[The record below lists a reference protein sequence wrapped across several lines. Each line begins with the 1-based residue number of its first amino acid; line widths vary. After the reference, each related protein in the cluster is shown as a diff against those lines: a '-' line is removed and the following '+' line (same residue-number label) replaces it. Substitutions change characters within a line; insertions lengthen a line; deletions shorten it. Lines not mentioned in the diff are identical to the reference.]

1 MRHYRDEILAA
12 GAAAGRI
19 LVALMCR
26 VFVLLQRGLILAR
39 PVFARL
45 AATLE
50 PHVAPYLPRRF
61 RLRLRYVALAL
72 ACFLIV
78 ALAQTF
84 AGSIFKQNV
93 ADAAVTTQVAMIE
106 PASGER
112 VDFAAAKPVA
122 ATPAAAPAKTLLQPS
137 RVEKTVRI
145 RPGDTLMNLLVDASV
160 PKTEAFDAIEALRAV
175 YDPRDMRPGH
185 EVKLLFNQNARAF
198 EGLKIDQDAVH
209 SVSVGKSRAGTFEA
223 RKHEKET
230 ARYIAGA
237 RGRIDSSL
245 FAAGMAQN
253 IPNSVLL
260 ELIRILSWDIDFQRD
275 LRQGDMFEVMYER
288 YVTEDG
294 VMTDRGNI
302 LYATLM
308 LSGTPVTIYR
318 YEMADGTVDYF
329 TPEGRSVRKALLKT
343 PIDGARISSGFGAR
357 KHPVLGYTKMHKGV
371 DFAAPRGTPIYAAGD
386 GVIESYGRW
395 SSFGNYAR
403 IRHRQGLS
411 TAYAHMNGYAKG
423 LGRGSRVKQGQ
434 VIGYVGTT
442 GRSTGP
448 HLHYE
453 VLVDGRQ
460 VNPSNVKMQAGQV
473 LKGNDL
479 EAFQG
484 IMAQANQDFESL
496 GLDMKLAAR

>member
-12 GAAAGRI
+12 AAAGGRF
-19 LVALMCR
+19 LLALAQTGFAVAMR
-26 VFVLLQRGLILAR
+26 YMPPRA
-39 PVFARL
+39 
-45 AATLE
+45 
-50 PHVAPYLPRRF
+50 RRF

-72 ACFLIV
+72 AGFVIV
-78 ALAQTF
+78 ALAQSF
-84 AGSIFKQNV
+84 AGSIFKQNS
-93 ADAAVTTQVAMIE
+93 ADAAVTVTQTVAMIE
-106 PASGER
+106 PASGDR
-112 VDFAAAKPVA
+112 VDPAAVIRPPAPAPAPPKAKPA
-122 ATPAAAPAKTLLQPS
+122 
-137 RVEKTVRI
+137 RYEKTVRI
-145 RPGDTLMNLLVDASV
+145 RPGDTLMNLLVGASV

-175 YDPRDMRPGH
+175 YDPRQMRPGH
-185 EVKLLFNQNARAF
+185 EIKLLFNQGARAF
-198 EGLKIDQDAVH
+198 EGMKIDQDAVH
-209 SVSVGKSRAGTFEA
+209 SVSVGKSRDGAFEA

-245 FAAGMAQN
+245 FAAGLAQN
-253 IPNSVLL
+253 IPTSVLL

-294 VMTDRGNI
+294 VVTDRGNI

-308 LSGTPVTIYR
+308 LSGAPVTVYR
-318 YEMADGTVDYF
+318 YEMEDGTVDYF

-395 SSFGNYAR
+395 SSYGNYAR

-411 TAYAHMNGYAKG
+411 TAYAHMNGFAKG
-423 LGRGSRVKQGQ
+423 LSRGSRVKQGQ
-434 VIGYVGTT
+434 IIGYVGTT

-453 VLVDGRQ
+453 VLVDGRH